1 MIKCFFVNVK
11 SIFCDVPRSNFVE
24 SELEQLADFIL
35 QTDGLIRPLIL
46 KEIGVQQYAVI
57 RGHREYYGAV
67 IAKERDLKKAEMV
80 NAFIIEPEI
89 QEIAIEQLNLLSENR
104 ESSFDRTIDMDK
116 DRDVDRLLPALAS
129 IISHQLQPLTQ
140 QLSNITSEL
149 VKHKEMLALLT
160 RDSPVAIP
168 KVLEKEEKVIK
179 LPLLEVVTLPAIVK
193 PPTVEPKVIL
203 QRRGSA
209 NEIIQP
215 AIIPPKKVKEK
226 EKSAQIAP
234 VGSEIALDLINRLS
248 QTDLSLNMQQARIPS
263 AVKLVTS
270 IVSARNKQPDKK
282 FDCWETF
289 ISEVKGLGP
298 KTAQTIIDKLR

>member
-24 SELEQLADFIL
+24 SELEQLADCIL
-35 QTDGLIRPLIL
+35 ETDGLIRPLIL

-57 RGHREYYGAV
+57 RGYREYYGAV
-67 IAKERDLKKAEMV
+67 IAKERDIKKAEMV

-89 QEIAIEQLNLLSENR
+89 QEVAIEQLNLLSEDR
-104 ESSFDRTIDMDK
+104 ESSLDRTIDMDK
-116 DRDVDRLLPALAS
+116 EQDVARLLPALAS

-149 VKHKEMLALLT
+149 VKHKEMLELLT

-168 KVLEKEEKVIK
+168 KVLEKEVIK
-179 LPLLEVVTLPAIVK
+179 VPLVEVVTLPKIIK
-193 PPTVEPKVIL
+193 PPTVEPTAI
-203 QRRGSA
+203 
-209 NEIIQP
+209 EIIKP
-215 AIIPPKKVKEK
+215 VIIPPKKVKGK
-226 EKSAQIAP
+226 GKLAQISP
-234 VGSEIALDLINRLS
+234 VGSEISLDLINRLS
-248 QTDLSLNMQQARIPS
+248 QTDLSLKMQQVKIPN

-270 IVSARNKQPDKK
+270 IIVARNKQPDKI

-289 ISEVKGLGP
+289 VSEVKGLGH
-298 KTAQTIIDKLR
+298 KNAQPIADKLR

>member
-35 QTDGLIRPLIL
+35 ETDGLIRPLIL

-67 IAKERDLKKAEMV
+67 IAKEKDLKKAEMV
-80 NAFIIEPEI
+80 NAFIIESEI
-89 QEIAIEQLNLLSENR
+89 QEVAIEQLNLLSEDR
-104 ESSFDRTIDMDK
+104 ESSFDRTIDMDRK
-116 DRDVDRLLPALAS
+116 EQDVDRLLPALAS
-129 IISHQLQPLTQ
+129 IISYQLQPLTQ

-149 VKHKEMLALLT
+149 VKHKEMLELLT

-168 KVLEKEEKVIK
+168 KVLENEEKVIK
-179 LPLLEVVTLPAIVK
+179 IPLVEVVELPETIK
-193 PPTVEPKVIL
+193 PPTVELKVI
-203 QRRGSA
+203 
-209 NEIIQP
+209 EIIEP
-215 AIIPPKKVKEK
+215 VIIPPKKVKGKGK
-226 EKSAQIAP
+226 EKSVQISP
-234 VGSEIALDLINRLS
+234 VGAEIALELINRLS
-248 QTDLSLNMQQARIPS
+248 QTDLSLKMQQVKIPS

-270 IVSARNKQPDKK
+270 IISARNKQPDKI

-289 ISEVKGLGP
+289 VSEVKGLGH
-298 KTAQTIIDKLR
+298 KNAQPIVDKLR

>member
-80 NAFIIEPEI
+80 NAFILESEI
-89 QEIAIEQLNLLSENR
+89 QGIAIEQLNLLSEDR
-104 ESSFDRTIDMDK
+104 ESSFDRTIDTNK
-116 DRDVDRLLPALAS
+116 EQDVDRLLPALAS

-179 LPLLEVVTLPAIVK
+179 VPLVEVVTLPETIK
-193 PPTVEPKVIL
+193 PPTAI
-203 QRRGSA
+203 
-209 NEIIQP
+209 EIIKP
-215 AIIPPKKVKEK
+215 VIIPSKKVKGK

-270 IVSARNKQPDKK
+270 IISARNKQPDKK
-282 FDCWETF
+282 FDSWETF

>member
-80 NAFIIEPEI
+80 NAFIIESEI
-89 QEIAIEQLNLLSENR
+89 QEVAIEQLNLLSEDR

-116 DRDVDRLLPALAS
+116 EPDVDRLLPALAS

-140 QLSNITSEL
+140 QLYNITSEL

-168 KVLEKEEKVIK
+168 KVLEKEEEVIK
-179 LPLLEVVTLPAIVK
+179 IPLVEVATLPAIIK
-193 PPTVEPKVIL
+193 PPTAI
-203 QRRGSA
+203 
-209 NEIIQP
+209 EIIKP
-215 AIIPPKKVKEK
+215 VIIPSKKVKGK

-270 IVSARNKQPDKK
+270 IISARNKQPDKK
-282 FDCWETF
+282 FDSWETF

>member
-35 QTDGLIRPLIL
+35 ETDGLIRPLIL

-67 IAKERDLKKAEMV
+67 IAKERDIKKAEMV
-80 NAFIIEPEI
+80 NAFIIDTEI
-89 QEIAIEQLNLLSENR
+89 QQVAIEQLDLLSQDR
-104 ESSFDRTIDMDK
+104 ETSFDRTIDISKEQDI
-116 DRDVDRLLPALAS
+116 DRLLPALAS

-140 QLSNITSEL
+140 QLSTITSEL
-149 VKHKEMLALLT
+149 IKHKEMLELLT

-168 KVLEKEEKVIK
+168 KVLEKEVIK
-179 LPLLEVVTLPAIVK
+179 VPLVEVVTLPEIIK
-193 PPTVEPKVIL
+193 PPTVEPTAI
-203 QRRGSA
+203 
-209 NEIIQP
+209 EIIKP
-215 AIIPPKKVKEK
+215 VIIPPKKVKGK
-226 EKSAQIAP
+226 GKLAQISP

-248 QTDLSLNMQQARIPS
+248 QTDLSLKMQQVKIPN

-270 IVSARNKQPDKK
+270 IIVARNKQPDKI

-289 ISEVKGLGP
+289 VSEVKGLGH
-298 KTAQTIIDKLR
+298 KNAQPIADKLR

>member
-67 IAKERDLKKAEMV
+67 IAKERDIKKAEMV

-89 QEIAIEQLNLLSENR
+89 QGIAIEQLNLLSEDR

-116 DRDVDRLLPALAS
+116 EPDVDRLLPALVS

-179 LPLLEVVTLPAIVK
+179 VPLVEVVTLPEKIK
-193 PPTVEPKVIL
+193 LPTVESKAI
-203 QRRGSA
+203 
-209 NEIIQP
+209 EIIKP
-215 AIIPPKKVKEK
+215 VIIPPKKVKGK

-270 IVSARNKQPDKK
+270 IISARNKQPDKK